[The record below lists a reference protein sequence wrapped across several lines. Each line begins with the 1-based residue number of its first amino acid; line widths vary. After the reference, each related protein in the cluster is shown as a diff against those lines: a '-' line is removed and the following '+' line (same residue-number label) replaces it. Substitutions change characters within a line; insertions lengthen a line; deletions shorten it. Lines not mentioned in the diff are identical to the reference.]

1 MSWEAEEA
9 FLIPFQL
16 VQTQAGRVRPAKDGF
31 LQARKHPPRRFH
43 PQIPTP
49 RGGFRK
55 EGVDMGRKKG
65 EKRGFWGRK
74 SSPGL
79 GFSSSRKFLWGLGE
93 HAP

>member
-31 LQARKHPPRRFH
+31 LQARKHPPADFTPKSPRRELAFLRRES
-43 PQIPTP
+43 IW
-49 RGGFRK
+49 GG
-55 EGVDMGRKKG
+55 KKG
-65 EKRGFWGRK
+65 GKRVLGEEKQPRVGILQQQEVSMG
-74 SSPGL
+74 P
-79 GFSSSRKFLWGLGE
+79 GE